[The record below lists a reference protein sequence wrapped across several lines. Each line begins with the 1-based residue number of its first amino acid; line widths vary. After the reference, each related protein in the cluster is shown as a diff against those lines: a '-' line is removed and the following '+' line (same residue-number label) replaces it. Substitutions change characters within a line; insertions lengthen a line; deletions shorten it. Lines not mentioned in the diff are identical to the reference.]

1 MTVVR
6 VEKGVVVRHEKLD
19 DMDLDHAFFRRWLL
33 GLINP
38 IDEDKLLYG
47 DPDAPKQDWEKEA

>member
-1 MTVVR
+1 MTVI
-6 VEKGVVVRHEKLD
+6 VRHEKLSE
-19 DMDLDHAFFRRWLL
+19 MDLDHAFYNRFVF
-33 GLINP
+33 GEP